1 MVVICE
7 EHSMPGNESSHL
19 WPAHDFTT
27 LSADDLRRRCT
38 TLITDCEARA
48 DAGETVFTGSP
59 EEIAAA
65 LAGIGGLRATVLY
78 WDGYCTAELAGGR
91 NAAALHDLRLLIA
104 EAVDAVDGLLQAA
117 EAEWLTLSDSAA
129 AKLLDEPVLRV
140 YGNFLTGVRTLARY
154 TLNDTAE
161 AALAARDTAAN
172 TGWVELYYAVTKAL
186 RPVVDGRPVTLEQA
200 RSELERDDAALRER
214 SLAAIYDALEP
225 VAPVLSRSL
234 DSLVADRLGVDAV
247 RGLPHPRAERDLT
260 NELPSSVVDDMLA
273 VVAAHYELPQRWF
286 ARKATLL
293 GLDRLDFAHMRAPIA
308 SGPSVPYQD
317 AVLAV
322 TEAFDGFSAEAGA
335 MVRELIAGGH
345 VDAEPRADK
354 QPGAFCRS
362 LGPGR
367 PPRIVV
373 SYFGTIED
381 VVALGHEF
389 GHALHFT
396 VAGRAQN
403 GLTFDAPLALSEVA
417 PAFTELLVQD
427 WLIDHEPDPA
437 VRGLLAAKRADTAID
452 AIFMSTFLTD
462 FETRAHRLRAENN
475 VLTDDRIRQLWTD
488 CGRQFYGPAVELPP
502 RWGLHWALVPHVT
515 HERFYSYTYAFA
527 RLIGLNIYAA
537 YRRDPA
543 GFQPRLLDVLA
554 LGSSLGPAEQ
564 LALLDIDLT
573 DRDTWYAG
581 IAQFAELL
589 APLLAD
595 DGPTVESDA
604 AQSAARNS
612 TTG

>member
-1 MVVICE
+1 
-7 EHSMPGNESSHL
+7 MPGDESAPL
-19 WPAHDFTT
+19 WPAHDSTS
-27 LSADDLRRRCT
+27 LSVDDLRGRVT
-38 TLITDCEARA
+38 ALIADCATRAEAADPVGTGSRHRIA
-48 DAGETVFTGSP
+48 DALA
-59 EEIAAA
+59 EIAD
-65 LAGIGGLRATVLY
+65 LRATVLY
-78 WDGYCTAELAGGR
+78 WDGHCAAELAGGR
-91 NAAALHDLRLLIA
+91 AADGLRDLRLLIA
-104 EAVDAVDGLLQAA
+104 EAVDAVDELLRAA
-117 EAEWLTLSDSAA
+117 EADWLTLSDDAA
-129 AKLLDEPVLRV
+129 AELLADPALRV

-154 TLNDTAE
+154 TLDDTAE

-172 TGWVELYYAVTKAL
+172 TGWVELYYAVTTAL
-186 RPVVDGRPVTLEQA
+186 RPLVDGTPVTLEQA

-214 SLAAIYDALEP
+214 SLTAIYDALEP

-234 DSLVADRLGVDAV
+234 DSLVADRLGVNAV

-273 VVAAHYELPQRWF
+273 VVQEHYDLPQRWF
-286 ARKATLL
+286 ARKAALL
-293 GLDRLDFAHMRAPIA
+293 GRDRLGFAHLRAPIGSA
-308 SGPSVPYQD
+308 PPVPYRD
-317 AVLAV
+317 AVHAV
-322 TEAFDGFSAEAGA
+322 TEAFDGFSADAGA

-345 VDAEPRADK
+345 VDAEPRAGK

-367 PPRIVV
+367 PPRIVM
-373 SYFGTIED
+373 SYFGTAED

-396 VAGRAQN
+396 LAGRAQN

-427 WLIDHEPDPA
+427 WLIEHEPDPA
-437 VRGLLAAKRADTAID
+437 VRRLLAAKRADTAID

-462 FETRAHRLRAENN
+462 FETRAHRSRAENT
-475 VLTDDRIRQLWTD
+475 VLTDDRIRALWTD
-488 CGRQFYGPAVELPP
+488 CGRPFYGPAVELPP

-527 RLIGLNIYAA
+527 RLIGLNIHAA
-537 YRRDPA
+537 YRRDPV
-543 GFQPRLLDVLA
+543 GFGPRLLDVLG

-573 DRDTWYAG
+573 DRGTWYTG
-581 IAQFAELL
+581 LAQFADLL

-595 DGPTVESDA
+595 DDPAGLLTV
-604 AQSAARNS
+604 QSAGRNS

>member
-1 MVVICE
+1 
-7 EHSMPGNESSHL
+7 MPGSDSPRL
-19 WPAHDFTT
+19 WPGHDFTA

-38 TLITDCEARA
+38 VLITDCEARA
-48 DAGETVFTGSP
+48 EAGGTIFTGSP
-59 EEIAAA
+59 EKIADALGEIAA
-65 LAGIGGLRATVLY
+65 LRATVLY

-91 NAAALHDLRLLIA
+91 QVAALSDLRLLIMT
-104 EAVDAVDGLLQAA
+104 AVDAVDGLLQAA
-117 EAEWLTLSDSAA
+117 EAEWLTLPDNTAT
-129 AKLLDEPVLRV
+129 KLLDEPVLRI

-154 TLNDTAE
+154 TLVDTAE

-186 RPVVDGRPVTLEQA
+186 RPVVDGSEVTLEQA
-200 RSELERDDAALRER
+200 RSELERDDSGLRER

-225 VAPVLSRSL
+225 VAPILSRSL
-234 DSLVADRLGVDAV
+234 DSLVADRLGVDEV

-260 NELPSSVVDDMLA
+260 NELPSPVVDDMLA
-273 VVAAHYELPQRWF
+273 VVAENYALPQQWF
-286 ARKATLL
+286 ARKAALL
-293 GLDRLDFAHMRAPIA
+293 GRDRLGFAHMRAPIGA
-308 SGPSVPYQD
+308 GPSVPYED
-317 AVLAV
+317 AVRAV
-322 TEAFDGFSAEAGA
+322 TAAFDGFSADAGS

-427 WLIDHEPDPA
+427 WLIEHEPDPA
-437 VRGLLAAKRADTAID
+437 IRRLLAAKRADTAID

-462 FETRAHRLRAENN
+462 FETQAHRLRAQNN
-475 VLTDDRIRQLWTD
+475 ALTDERIRQLWID
-488 CGRQFYGPAVELPP
+488 CGARFYGPSVDLPAQ
-502 RWGLHWALVPHVT
+502 WGLHWALVPHVT

-543 GFQPRLLDVLA
+543 GFGPRLLDMLS

-564 LALLDIDLT
+564 LALLDIDLA
-573 DRDTWYAG
+573 DRGTWAEG

-589 APLLAD
+589 APLLTD
-595 DGPTVESDA
+595 DH
-604 AQSAARNS
+604 SAATYS